1 MSPTVAVVGT
11 GVIGASWT
19 THVLAR
25 GYDVRAHDP
34 APGAED
40 RLRAAVGAR
49 WDAATRLAPGS
60 ERGTLVV
67 VDDLAATVRS
77 AGHVQEN
84 LPEDLELKRR
94 VLREID
100 EVADPAVI
108 IASSSSALL
117 PTELQADCRRHPERV
132 IVAHPFD
139 PPHIVPLVE
148 LVGGPATTAAEI
160 RRATAFFESAGKR
173 PVHVRGELRGHVA
186 NRLQAALW
194 REAYS
199 LVSSGYVSVEDV
211 DTAVS
216 AGPGLRWAQYGP
228 FVNLHLSGG
237 EGGMTR
243 VHEHLGPT
251 MEALW
256 ADQRTPTMDPELVEQ
271 VEQEV
276 RALTADV
283 GDEAVRL
290 RREELLVQL
299 LAIQSEI

>member
-1 MSPTVAVVGT
+1 MT
-11 GVIGASWT
+11 GVTG
-19 THVLAR
+19 
-25 GYDVRAHDP
+25 G
-34 APGAED
+34 
-40 RLRAAVGAR
+40 
-49 WDAATRLAPGS
+49 
-60 ERGTLVV
+60 
-67 VDDLAATVRS
+67 DD
-77 AGHVQEN
+77 H
-84 LPEDLELKRR
+84 
-94 VLREID
+94 
-100 EVADPAVI
+100 
-108 IASSSSALL
+108 
-117 PTELQADCRRHPERV
+117 
-132 IVAHPFD
+132 
-139 PPHIVPLVE
+139 
-148 LVGGPATTAAEI
+148 
-160 RRATAFFESAGKR
+160 
-173 PVHVRGELRGHVA
+173 PVHT
-186 NRLQAALW
+186 
-194 REAYS
+194 
-199 LVSSGYVSVEDV
+199 VEDV